1 MITAFLRWLFDLKGW
16 VKALALLVGAMML
29 TRAVDGQARDWIEAL
44 CLGAAGLCLLYWWK
58 GDKR

>member
-44 CLGAAGLCLLYWWK
+44 SMGVAGLCLLYWWK
-58 GDKR
+58 GASR